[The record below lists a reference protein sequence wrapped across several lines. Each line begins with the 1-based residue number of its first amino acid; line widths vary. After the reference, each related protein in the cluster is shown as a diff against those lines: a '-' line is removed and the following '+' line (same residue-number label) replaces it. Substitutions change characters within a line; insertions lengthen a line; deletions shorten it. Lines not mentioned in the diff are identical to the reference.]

1 MEIANI
7 QVNSLSEQPLTMNL
21 KDKGENQANNAFH
34 VHSRAFQRNTTIE
47 VFFTFKYHGSLYS
60 F

>member
-7 QVNSLSEQPLTMNL
+7 QVNLLSEQPLTMNL
-21 KDKGENQANNAFH
+21 EGKGENQANKAFH
-34 VHSRAFQRNTTIE
+34 VHSRVFQHNTTIE
-47 VFFTFKYHGSLYS
+47 VFFTLKYHGSLYS